1 MWSLDTP
8 PRSRKR
14 AKELATMS
22 SDDITIEI
30 LSTPNPDAL
39 MFRLEEILVPQ
50 GSFEYASLD
59 DAGGA
64 PLAQALFAVPGTAG
78 VLIAR
83 NFVTITRAEGSAW
96 QDLSAGVQDALRTFI
111 DGGGVAVEDAGEAA
125 IGGTDVEQRIAR
137 LIAESIQPALEA
149 DGGAI
154 DFVGFEDGVV
164 KARLRGACGTCPHA
178 TATLAFGVKRF
189 LMQHVPE
196 VTDVVRVD

>member
-1 MWSLDTP
+1 
-8 PRSRKR
+8 
-14 AKELATMS
+14 MS
-22 SDDITIEI
+22 ADEETITIEI

-39 MFRLEEILVPQ
+39 MFRLDEVLVPQ
-50 GSFEYASLD
+50 GSFEFASVEQ
-59 DAGGA
+59 AAGA
-64 PLAQALFAVPGTAG
+64 PLARALFAVPGTAG

-83 NFVTITRAEGSAW
+83 NFVTVTRVHGTPW
-96 QDLSAGVQDALRTFI
+96 QELSAAVQEALRSFVH
-111 DGGGVAVEDAGEAA
+111 GGGVAVEDSEAGELS
-125 IGGTDVEQRIAR
+125 GTDVEQRIQR

-154 DFVGFEDGVV
+154 DVVGFEDGVV

-196 VTDVVRVD
+196 VQDVVRVD

>member
-1 MWSLDTP
+1 
-8 PRSRKR
+8 
-14 AKELATMS
+14 MS

-39 MFRLEEILVPQ
+39 MFRIDEVLVPQ
-50 GSFEYASLD
+50 GSFEFSSVD
-59 DAGGA
+59 EAGAA

-83 NFVTITRAEGSAW
+83 NFVTITRSEGTGW
-96 QDLSAGVQDALRTFI
+96 QELSAGVQQALRGFVA
-111 DGGGVAVEDAGEAA
+111 DGGVAVEDADAA
-125 IGGTDVEQRIAR
+125 YAGGSDVEQRIAR

-164 KARLRGACGTCPHA
+164 QARLRGACGTCPHA

-196 VTDVVRVD
+196 VKDVVRVD

>member
-1 MWSLDTP
+1 
-8 PRSRKR
+8 
-14 AKELATMS
+14 MS

-39 MFRLEEILVPQ
+39 MFRLDEVLVPQ
-50 GSFEYASLD
+50 GSFEFSSLD

-83 NFVTITRAEGSAW
+83 NFVTITRAEGTPW
-96 QDLSAGVQDALRTFI
+96 QDLSAGVQAALRAFV
-111 DGGGVAVEDAGEAA
+111 DGGGVAVEDVGEATT
-125 IGGTDVEQRIAR
+125 GGTDVEQRIAR

>member
-1 MWSLDTP
+1 
-8 PRSRKR
+8 
-14 AKELATMS
+14 MS
-22 SDDITIEI
+22 SETSDITIEI

-39 MFRLEEILVPQ
+39 MFRVSEVLVPQ
-50 GSFEYASLD
+50 GSFEFASIE
-59 DAGGA
+59 DASGA

-83 NFVTITRAEGSAW
+83 SFVTITRSAGTPW
-96 QDLSAGVQDALRTFI
+96 QDLSAGVQDALRSFI
-111 DGGGVAVEDAGEAA
+111 ESGAVAVEESAATEA
-125 IGGTDVEQRIAR
+125 GGTDVEQRIAQ

>member
-1 MWSLDTP
+1 
-8 PRSRKR
+8 
-14 AKELATMS
+14 MS
-22 SDDITIEI
+22 SADSDITIEI

-39 MFRLEEILVPQ
+39 MFRLEDEVLVPQ
-50 GSFEYASLD
+50 GSFEFASVQ
-59 DAGGA
+59 DAVGA

-83 NFVTITRAEGSAW
+83 SFVTITRQADTPW
-96 QDLSAGVQDALRTFI
+96 QELSAGTQAALRAFI
-111 DGGGVAVEDAGEAA
+111 ESGAVAVEDVASAA
-125 IGGTDVEQRIAR
+125 TGGTDVEQRIAR
-137 LIAESIQPALEA
+137 LIAESVQPALEA

-154 DFVGFEDGVV
+154 EFVGFEDGVV
-164 KARLRGACGTCPHA
+164 SARLRGACGTCPHA

>member
-1 MWSLDTP
+1 
-8 PRSRKR
+8 
-14 AKELATMS
+14 MS
-22 SDDITIEI
+22 DITIEI

-39 MFRLEEILVPQ
+39 MFRLDEVLVPQ
-50 GSFEYASLD
+50 GSYEYASAD
-59 DAGGA
+59 DAGAA

-83 NFVTITRAEGSAW
+83 SFVTITREPGTPW
-96 QDLSAGVQDALRTFI
+96 QDLSAAVQAALRSFVES
-111 DGGGVAVEDAGEAA
+111 GAVAVEDTEAGTV
-125 IGGTDVEQRIAR
+125 GGSDVEQRIAR

>member
-1 MWSLDTP
+1 
-8 PRSRKR
+8 
-14 AKELATMS
+14 MS
-22 SDDITIEI
+22 SSEDAITIEI

-39 MFRLEEILVPQ
+39 MFRLDEVLVPQ
-50 GSFEYASLD
+50 GSFEFA
-59 DAGGA
+59 AVEEAANA
-64 PLAQALFAVPGTAG
+64 PLAQALFAVSGTAG

-83 NFVTITRAEGSAW
+83 NFVTVTRQPGAAW
-96 QDLSAGVQDALRTFI
+96 QELSAGVQDALRAFVQ
-111 DGGGVAVEDAGEAA
+111 GGAVAVEDAEQSAV
-125 IGGTDVEQRIAR
+125 GGSDVEQRIAR

-154 DFVGFEDGVV
+154 ELVGFEDGVV

-196 VTDVVRVD
+196 VRDVVRVD

>member
-1 MWSLDTP
+1 
-8 PRSRKR
+8 
-14 AKELATMS
+14 MS
-22 SDDITIEI
+22 SADTDTTIEI

-39 MFRLEEILVPQ
+39 MFRIGEVLVPQ
-50 GSFEYASLD
+50 GSFEYATVEE
-59 DAGGA
+59 AGGA
-64 PLAQALFAVPGTAG
+64 PLAKALFAVPGTAG

-83 NFVTITRAEGSAW
+83 NFVTVTREPGTPW
-96 QDLSAGVQDALRTFI
+96 QDLSAGVQAALRTFVA
-111 DGGGVAVEDAGEAA
+111 DGGVAVEDTGDTTV
-125 IGGTDVEQRIAR
+125 GGTDVEQRIAR

-196 VTDVVRVD
+196 VRDVVRVD